1 MEDILKKLTEK
12 IKNYTINLKDFV
24 DVINEEHVEN
34 TIKFIKDLCQNDMVD
49 KYLQLFFQN
58 NKYTEDELINK
69 YGEEYSSILISYGI
83 VKDLIKEE
91 KIELNDEI
99 SNSMNSTDLFFNDLK
114 NIETLSKEVTLEY
127 VSKYQYY
134 VSINDLEKS
143 IYYQN
148 KLIEGNIRL
157 VIYVAKK
164 LTYTEIPMLE
174 LIDEGVFGLKRA
186 IDYFDT
192 SYNSAFSTYAIYWI
206 RQRMQRYIANTRRGI
221 RVPVHLQNKVSKYLN
236 AKKVY
241 FEKYGKEADV
251 SDIAGM
257 LNESEETI
265 LALIKSLED
274 IESLDKEVK
283 EDGDT
288 DLYNFIET
296 GRFEDAVINK
306 ETIKKLM
313 KCLSKKEQNIIYERY
328 FLEKTLNEVG
338 LEYGV
343 TRERVRQME
352 TRALLKMRTFF
363 NMNKNKKEPEKI
375 TSSTIDL
382 RDKYLDD
389 ILGEELFLKINYYLK
404 KIPGYK
410 TIFYKAFGKQFN
422 KPFDETDL
430 SIEEYNLLIAFI
442 EKIIRKS
449 EYQGIGAVLMN
460 RTFIDIIND
469 SVMNITLEEAKI
481 EKNRFWER
489 HTRRKD
495 TIYDIFSKAFGS
507 DGNNPCDLRNLTDA
521 EKKKLVQSLYSYEN
535 ALRNRSKDGVE
546 RQEYMGRTISEI
558 LSIPYEEAK
567 HYAKTSCTES
577 SIFELLTKA
586 FGKNFD
592 EFLDRSKFDVKE
604 YAKICTKLKGM
615 QNNIN
620 NKNEYTFKTL
630 SELINK
636 DFDIIHKYLTPK
648 DIKTL
653 EKAFGKN
660 LNLMFVNNV
669 KFSHIKKIINYINY
683 LEIKEEVPEEKRIVN
698 RYKNKTLWEI
708 LNISEDELDNIL
720 NNINKDT
727 RTYMILTKV
736 FGNDLKGTYNI
747 DSLER
752 IDYVM
757 LHNKLKR
764 LKEKEQPKPNDYS
777 KYYKMII
784 ELTPDEYKKI
794 LSLYL
799 LKDTSVEE
807 ISSLTNTSIEEVT
820 LKLKEGLLFI
830 QGVIETYNNTF
841 KSNEQIKLIRK
852 DTSDC

>member
-1 MEDILKKLTEK
+1 MEEILNKLIEK
-12 IKNYTINLKDFV
+12 IENNTISLKDFV
-24 DVINEEHVEN
+24 DIINEEHVEN
-34 TIKFIKDLCQNDMVD
+34 TIKFIKDLCQNSVID
-49 KYLQLFFQN
+49 KYLQSFFQN

-91 KIELNDEI
+91 NIELSDEI
-99 SNSMNSTDLFFNDLK
+99 SNSMNSTDLFFNDIK
-114 NIETLSKEVTLEY
+114 SIETLSKEVTLEY

-134 VSINDLEKS
+134 VSINDLENS

-148 KLIEGNIRL
+148 KIIEGNIRL

-221 RVPVHLQNKVSKYLN
+221 RVPVHLQNKVSKYLD
-236 AKKVY
+236 AKKKY
-241 FEKYGKEADV
+241 FEKYNKEADI

-265 LALIKSLED
+265 IALIKSLED

-283 EDGDT
+283 EEGDT

-296 GRFEDAVINK
+296 GRFEDGVINK

-313 KCLSKKEQNIIYERY
+313 SCLSKKEQNIIYERY

-352 TRALLKMRTFF
+352 ARALIKMRTYF

-375 TSSTIDL
+375 INNTIDL
-382 RDKYLDD
+382 TNKRLDD
-389 ILGEELFLKINYYLK
+389 ILGEELFLKINYYFK

-410 TIFYKAFGKQFN
+410 TIAYKAFGKNLNEVFN
-422 KPFDETDL
+422 ETEL
-430 SIEEYNLLIAFI
+430 SNEEYNLLIAFI

-449 EYQGIGAVLMN
+449 EYQGIGSSLMN
-460 RTFIDIIND
+460 KTFIEIIND
-469 SVMNITLEEAKI
+469 SVMNLNLEEAKI

-489 HTRRKD
+489 HKRKED
-495 TIYDIFSKAFGS
+495 NIYYIFSKAFGS
-507 DGNNPCDLRNLTDA
+507 DGNNPCDLRNLTEA
-521 EKKKLVQSLYSYEN
+521 EKKKITQTLYSFEN
-535 ALRNRSKDGVE
+535 ALRNRSKDVQE
-546 RQEYMGRTISEI
+546 RQEYMGHTLSEI
-558 LSIPYEEAK
+558 LSLPYEEAK
-567 HYAKTSCTES
+567 HYAKTCCSEPKV
-577 SIFELLTKA
+577 FELLSKA
-586 FGKNFD
+586 FGSNFD
-592 EFLDRSKFDVKE
+592 TKLKRNNFDVKE
-604 YAKICTKLKGM
+604 YARICSKLKGM
-615 QNNIN
+615 QNQIN
-620 NKNEYTFKTL
+620 NKNEFTFKHL
-630 SELINK
+630 NELINK
-636 DFDIIHKYLTPK
+636 NTNIIRKYLTQK

-653 EKAFGKN
+653 EKAFGPDLK
-660 LNLMFVNNV
+660 LMFINNV
-669 KFSHIKKIINYINY
+669 KFSHLKKIINYIN
-683 LEIKEEVPEEKRIVN
+683 LMEIKEEIPEEKKIIN

-708 LNISEDELDNIL
+708 LNISENELDNIL
-720 NNINKDT
+720 NNINKTT

-747 DSLER
+747 DSLDKT
-752 IDYVM
+752 DYIM
-757 LHNKLKR
+757 LHNKLKS
-764 LKEKEQPKPNDYS
+764 LKDKQHMVKPYDYS
-777 KYYKMII
+777 NYYKTII
-784 ELTPDEYKKI
+784 NLTPIEYKLI
-794 LSLYL
+794 LSLYIIDN
-799 LKDTSVEE
+799 KTIEE
-807 ISSLTNTSIEEVT
+807 ISFLTNTSVEVIT
-820 LKLKEGLLFI
+820 LRIKEGLLFI
-830 QGVIETYNNTF
+830 KGVIEVYNNTF
-841 KSNEQIKLIRK
+841 KNNEEIKLIRN
-852 DTSDC
+852 